1 MLRPYFYLFLNFLQN
16 CLKYLKKLFLNPKY
30 FFRVVSSLKS
40 KESKRI
46 FLSMF
51 QPKEITPLIYQI
63 WLEKYD
69 ITPEKHLVFKN
80 ITSSWHKPP
89 LISIIMPVYN
99 PNPKHLI
106 EAIESVQKQVYP
118 HWQLCIADDASSEN
132 SNIKDILRT
141 YEKKDSRINVI
152 FRSRNGH
159 ISAASNSALSLATG
173 EFVALLDHDDVLH
186 PLALWFVA
194 ETIVKNPNVGLIYT
208 DHDKLS
214 LDGKR
219 CNPYFKCDF
228 NLELMLA
235 HNLVAH
241 FSCYRLNLVNE
252 IGGFREGFEGAQ
264 DYDLALR
271 CIERLTSE
279 QIIHIPRVLYHWR
292 ISNTSTSF
300 TFKAKPYTTTAAI
313 KSVSDFL
320 KRNNLPGRVVPHPEL
335 EGMNR
340 IQPQFSSVLPLV
352 SIIIPTRDRVDLLK
366 PCLDSIYSMTTYPSY
381 EIIIVDNASK
391 DPETKEFF
399 THLEQKGVNIIR
411 DEGIFNYSRLNNLAA
426 KEAKGELLCLLN
438 NDTRIITPHWL
449 EEMAFFAIKPDVGVV
464 GAKLFYSNNRVQ
476 HGGVI
481 LGLGKHRIAGHSF
494 TGISPKNPGYM
505 GRAGLQQELSAVTGA
520 CQLVRKSVFWEVNGL
535 DDSLAVTYNDVDL
548 CLRIRHAGYRNIWT
562 PFAQLYHVGSA
573 SRGRDSTHEKFSRF
587 QQEIEFMRQRWG
599 ELLLKDPFYS
609 PNLSLE
615 NDYTFAYPP
624 RSF

>member
-1 MLRPYFYLFLNFLQN
+1 
-16 CLKYLKKLFLNPKY
+16 
-30 FFRVVSSLKS
+30 
-40 KESKRI
+40 
-46 FLSMF
+46 MF
-51 QPKEITPLIYQI
+51 QPKEITPLIYHI
-63 WLEKYD
+63 WLKKYD
-69 ITPEKHLVFKN
+69 IKSKDYPVFKS

-99 PNPKHLI
+99 PDPKHLI
-106 EAIESVQKQVYP
+106 EAIESVKKQVYP
-118 HWQLCIADDASSEN
+118 HWQLCIADDASSET
-132 SNIKDILRT
+132 SEIKDIISS
-141 YEKKDSRINVI
+141 YEKNDSRIKVI

-173 EFVALLDHDDVLH
+173 EFVALLDHDDVLN

-194 ETIVKNPNVGLIYT
+194 EAIIKNPNVGLIYT

-214 LDGKR
+214 LNGKH
-219 CNPYFKCDF
+219 CEPYFKCDF

-241 FSCYRLNLVNE
+241 LSCYRLNLVNE

-271 CIERLTSE
+271 CIERLAPE

-292 ISNTSTSF
+292 MSNTSTSF
-300 TFKAKPYTTTAAI
+300 SPKTKPYAATAGI
-313 KSVSDFL
+313 KSVSDYL
-320 KRNNLPGRVVPHPEL
+320 KRNNLPGIVVPHPEL

-340 IQPQFSSVLPLV
+340 IEPQFSSSLPLV

-381 EIIIVDNASK
+381 EIIIVDNGSK
-391 DPETKEFF
+391 DPEIKEFF

-426 KEAKGELLCLLN
+426 KEANGELLCLLN
-438 NDTRIITPHWL
+438 NDTQIITPHWL
-449 EEMAFFAIKPDVGVV
+449 EEMAFFAIKSDVGVV
-464 GAKLFYSNNRVQ
+464 GAKLFYTNDKVQ
-476 HGGVI
+476 HGGVV

-535 DDSLAVTYNDVDL
+535 DDSLAVNYNDVDL

-562 PFAQLYHVGSA
+562 PFAQLYHMGSA
-573 SRGRDSTHEKFSRF
+573 SRGRDSTHEKFFRF